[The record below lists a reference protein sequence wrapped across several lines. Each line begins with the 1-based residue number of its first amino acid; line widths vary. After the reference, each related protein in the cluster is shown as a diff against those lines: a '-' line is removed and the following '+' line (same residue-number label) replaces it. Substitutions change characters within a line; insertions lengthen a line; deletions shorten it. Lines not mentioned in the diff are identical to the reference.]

1 MGTNRSDLISLKLAV
16 DQLKVLTEKK
26 VNELCASVAG
36 AVEAYDS
43 AVVAAIPTW
52 RDAQLPNVDA
62 VPEMEDNAFIAMRRN
77 MRREKDLSKR
87 MAAAA
92 ALVRVVAAAIVD
104 RQKRA
109 KALEARAKG
118 GAENDAEVKVARRRL
133 AYVGELVKALRKRLI
148 ACITDFAVARHQALS
163 AVCAATNAVEELFP
177 GGDDTVA
184 ALFCGAKADSGSAIE
199 LICESEKR
207 LKAGKR
213 KTVASTAFGERG
225 KRK

>member
-1 MGTNRSDLISLKLAV
+1 MSTKRSDLVSLKLAV

-26 VNELCASVAG
+26 VNELCAGVAV
-36 AVEAYDS
+36 AIEAYDS
-43 AVVAAIPTW
+43 AVVAAVPTW
-52 RDAQLPNVDA
+52 KDASLPDVDA
-62 VPEMEDNAFIAMRRN
+62 IPEMEDAAFVKMRRN
-77 MRREKDLSKR
+77 MRREKDLSRR

-92 ALVRVVAAAIVD
+92 ALVKFVAAAIVD

-109 KALEARAKG
+109 KALEARVKG
-118 GAENDAEVKVARRRL
+118 GAENDVEVKVARRRL

-177 GGDDTVA
+177 VGDDTVA
-184 ALFCGAKADSGSAIE
+184 ALFRGTMADSGNVID

-207 LKAGKR
+207 IKAGRRKIPGGTAFKERAKR
-213 KTVASTAFGERG
+213 K
-225 KRK
+225 